1 MLQQNN
7 KANMAKTT
15 PVTRAASPD
24 KVFEHILNDVI
35 ALPNTGVQ
43 PIRLLLQQH
52 EINTLPDLLGLDPEI
67 LATMSYT
74 PPSVPIKAGKE
85 GETTPG
91 IVPGPQRLTPVH
103 IHKIRLFQRFATSL
117 FVGNDSEPLS
127 PNEWIKVTREDFDNF
142 KMSPQ
147 AHMKVAIPPS
157 IKRNPVMDFKRSI
170 KRDKTHYKEFK
181 DDRYWDSWHRS
192 FVITA
197 KAHDLEHVLNSKYVP
212 FTDDDK
218 ELFEEKKK
226 FAYSV
231 MEHVLLT
238 DMGKTIVRK
247 HVHTMDAQTVYK
259 ELLQHYQ
266 ESTAAKQHS
275 SGLLS
280 YVTST
285 KYNSDWRGTATSFIL
300 HWNSQVDQINTLTPE
315 ESDKISGNMR
325 KQLMENA
332 VSLVP
337 ELRQVKT
344 TADIDA
350 ARGGKLLTW
359 EGYYSLLLSAATS
372 YDISKG
378 HAVKGNR
385 GFRRVNMHDMDV
397 IDSTDDTSMD
407 MSIDM
412 SPTDFLEINTAKRPP
427 LTPTKKTP
435 PRTPAMSPAAC
446 LQLLKTQRIED
457 NVWKLLPLDVKQF
470 LSAIFRIR
478 RDSSQGS
485 PMSINTQQ
493 QMDISQIDYD
503 DQDMES
509 EEVTPPPNVTSE
521 SDGGSPTVDD

>member
-1 MLQQNN
+1 
-7 KANMAKTT
+7 
-15 PVTRAASPD
+15 
-24 KVFEHILNDVI
+24 
-35 ALPNTGVQ
+35 
-43 PIRLLLQQH
+43 
-52 EINTLPDLLGLDPEI
+52 
-67 LATMSYT
+67 
-74 PPSVPIKAGKE
+74 
-85 GETTPG
+85 
-91 IVPGPQRLTPVH
+91 
-103 IHKIRLFQRFATSL
+103 
-117 FVGNDSEPLS
+117 
-127 PNEWIKVTREDFDNF
+127 
-142 KMSPQ
+142 
-147 AHMKVAIPPS
+147 
-157 IKRNPVMDFKRSI
+157 
-170 KRDKTHYKEFK
+170 
-181 DDRYWDSWHRS
+181 
-192 FVITA
+192 
-197 KAHDLEHVLNSKYVP
+197 
-212 FTDDDK
+212 
-218 ELFEEKKK
+218 
-226 FAYSV
+226 
-231 MEHVLLT
+231 
-238 DMGKTIVRK
+238 
-247 HVHTMDAQTVYK
+247 
-259 ELLQHYQ
+259 
-266 ESTAAKQHS
+266 
-275 SGLLS
+275 
-280 YVTST
+280 
-285 KYNSDWRGTATSFIL
+285 
-300 HWNSQVDQINTLTPE
+300 
-315 ESDKISGNMR
+315 
-325 KQLMENA
+325 MENA

-521 SDGGSPTVDD
+521 SDGGSPTVDDQLLAHLTNQQRLPPGDITRMLSQSRAHPTNKSVLQKSKPRTANCADGKYHVNTLTYRRLGN